1 MGLRDFNILPPNYL
15 VTEDN
20 SAVEVNS
27 EIAELIQQM
36 NVLFFTNRGE
46 LLNMPDYG
54 CNLSDYLFKT
64 NYNEDMVEAD
74 INDQMKRFVNTTEN
88 VTYELSVKFLTWE
101 KEVCMEVD
109 VDIKNLKTNE
119 GTVMRYY
126 A

>member
-20 SAVEVNS
+20 SAVEINS

-46 LLNMPDYG
+46 LLNMR
-54 CNLSDYLFKT
+54 DYLFKT

-74 INDQMKRFVNTTEN
+74 ISDQMKRFVNVTEN